1 MFTRKKWHGLL
12 VLVLALVMAALVGCG
27 GGTSESTEAEVS
39 SSDEETVTQGG
50 SAVIGYPQDISN
62 FDPTKGNAGGDH
74 ALLWPIYDT
83 LISFNPE
90 LEPQPGLA
98 KDWEFKDDTTLV
110 LYLQE
115 GVTFHDGTE
124 FNAEAVKY
132 NIERVNSEDSTV
144 SDISNVESV
153 EIIDDLTVE
162 LKLSTPDNSILL
174 SLSDRAGMMVSPKAA
189 EEGTLSEKPVGA
201 GPYRFVERIPNGE
214 IVYEGYED
222 YYKEGQPYL
231 DEMTIKIMEEEN
243 TRINAL
249 KSGEVD
255 FIWNISPGNI
265 AMLEGEDN
273 ISLSGD
279 VAFRFKVIYIN
290 NSMEPFNE
298 QAVRQAVQYAL
309 NREEYIAAINFGEGE
324 PAYQLFP
331 NQFWASSADA
341 KIDYDPE
348 KAKQILEDAGL
359 TDVEFELTHYPTA
372 YDTRI
377 AEAIQ
382 SQLADVGIKVNLQAM
397 ELTAAVSTY
406 FAEKNTPAL
415 LSDWNGR
422 PDPQMSIH
430 GVFSGKSYYNAGGQA
445 SEELEKLI
453 EEASREYDPQK
464 RQELYVEITEKGL
477 LEEAIAIPIF
487 FVPTMAAMNEDIAGY
502 QPNMY
507 GKPKFA
513 DIQVKN

>member
-1 MFTRKKWHGLL
+1 MFTNKKLHGLL
-12 VLVLALVMAALVGCG
+12 TLLVLMLIAVLTACSGNDA
-27 GGTSESTEAEVS
+27 SEAKTS
-39 SSDEETVTQGG
+39 SSEEETISQGG
-50 SAVIGYPQDISN
+50 KAVIGYPQDISN
-62 FDPTKGNAGGDH
+62 FDPIKGNAGGDH

-83 LISFNPE
+83 LISFNE
-90 LEPQPGLA
+90 NLEPRPGLA
-98 KDWEFKDDTTLV
+98 KDWEFVDDTTLV

-124 FNAEAVKY
+124 FNAEVVKY
-132 NIERVNSEDSTV
+132 NLERVNSEDSTV

-153 EIIDDLTVE
+153 EVIDEYTVS
-162 LKLSTPDNSILL
+162 LKLKNPDNSILL
-174 SLSDRAGMMVSPKAA
+174 SLSDRAGMMVSPAAA
-189 EEGTLSEKPVGA
+189 ENGDLSQNPVGA
-201 GPYRFVERIPNGE
+201 GPYKFVSRIPNGE
-214 IVYEGYED
+214 IVYEGYEN
-222 YYKEGQPYL
+222 YYKDGQPYL
-231 DEMTIKIMEEEN
+231 DEMVIKIMEEEN

-265 AMLEGEDN
+265 STLEGDPN
-273 ISLSGD
+273 ITLAGD
-279 VAFRFKVIYIN
+279 VASRFKVIYIN
-290 NSMEPFNE
+290 NSMEPFDKQE
-298 QAVRQAVQYAL
+298 VRQAVQIAI
-309 NREEYIAAINFGEGE
+309 NREDIIQAINFGVGE

-331 NQFWASSADA
+331 KNFWASDENM
-341 KIDYDPE
+341 KIPHDPE
-348 KAKQILEDAGL
+348 KAKQILEEAGL
-359 TDVEFELTHYPTA
+359 TDITFELTHYPTA

-382 SQLADVGIKVNLQAM
+382 SQLGEIGIKVDLQAM

-406 FAEKNTPAL
+406 FAEKNTSAL

-430 GVFSGKSYYNAGGQA
+430 GVFSGDSYYNAGGQA

-453 EEASREYDPQK
+453 DEASKEYVPEK
-464 RQELYVEITEKGL
+464 RQELYVEITRRAL

-487 FVPTMAAMNEDIAGY
+487 FVPAMAAMNDNVTGY
-502 QPNMY
+502 EPNMY

-513 DIQVKN
+513 DIQIKN